1 MRLAGCFVTMDT
13 HHNVNMSGAKWL
25 EDETTYPLFQTSI
38 RKTVKVD
45 ETTFTGKPLLEY
57 AKNST
62 AAKDYV
68 KLVAEYLAM

>member
-1 MRLAGCFVTMDT
+1 MDT